1 MANAVFDTETGQEN
15 DISILY
21 FCPLLKKNTKQNK
34 KTTTKLK
41 LKTLNSHKLR

>member
-21 FCPLLKKNTKQNK
+21 FCPLLKNKTKQNRK
-34 KTTTKLK
+34 KQTSSNSKL
-41 LKTLNSHKLR
+41 